1 MVLCAMLSDRLA
13 RNRPVAKYRLATIYS
28 LLCASALFLAF
39 LVPPGPLQLAALAVG
54 TFFAASTSGLAG
66 AMVANLTP
74 LRIHGTA
81 FATLTVAN
89 NVFGLAAGPMLTG
102 RLADSW
108 GLAGALSVL
117 PAPCLAAALLFW
129 IGRRSYQAD
138 LAANAQR
145 G

>member
-1 MVLCAMLSDRLA
+1 
-13 RNRPVAKYRLATIYS
+13 
-28 LLCASALFLAF
+28 
-39 LVPPGPLQLAALAVG
+39 GP
-54 TFFAASTSGLAG
+54 AG

-74 LRIHGTA
+74 LQIHGTA

-89 NVFGLAAGPMLTG
+89 NAFGLAAGPMITG

-108 GLAGALSVL
+108 GLAGALAVL
-117 PAPCLAAALLFW
+117 PAPCIAAAILFW
-129 IGRRSYQAD
+129 VGRQSYPAD